1 MAEIPKIDSGRVGIA
16 NAPSAATPA
25 VVYPQ
30 LTPEIALLQQAK
42 YQGTVSDKLDR
53 MSSILFKEASD
64 MSQRA
69 GLQWSAENP
78 LTQDQL
84 QAMVKG
90 DMSQVNLGSPMNV
103 FNNAVRKV
111 RAFELSAHAEAE
123 ATTKLLDVY
132 QKAERGEIDFD
143 NVRGQVKAITDGYG
157 QSLAEVDP
165 ESSFKYRASLATMGN
180 KIIDETAKLET
191 KKRIMANGI
200 KVERMYQDFKR
211 VSEIIYN
218 GDDPID
224 PTTNQPIPKDRVVDA
239 LAQNFVNN
247 AIALVGV
254 NGAAAYQTQLMKDLT
269 DSKVNTLSK
278 FLAEE
283 FASDPNAFN
292 RMKGGDMGRL
302 SDLWQTLDMDAQ
314 AKVYQTYFTKI
325 STDNNIRDQ
334 QDKAN
339 RVDREM
345 KAVDLFKVYQTTTD
359 PIAKKNILRQ
369 MSELKVFSFDDI
381 NKMARGETDSNPMAL
396 FNAYDGIYSGKITT
410 SDQIRALPIATKDK
424 ITLLGKLHSAD
435 RQDDRDLDSGIRRL
449 AGVPIGM
456 QFIDP
461 RGAEFERKA
470 KLDRDAERIRQDLIS
485 QGKPSNAQAV
495 LSVLSKQVEER
506 RNTEKAKSAQT
517 SLKAYEEKAGGPIT
531 SQNLSAWEEKVRK
544 GKISNIKP
552 AQYEQQIKRVRELV
566 RQAEGDE

>member
-30 LTPEIALLQQAK
+30 LTPEIALIQQAK
-42 YQGTVSDKLDR
+42 YQGTVADKLDR
-53 MSSILFKEASD
+53 MSSILFKEAGD

-69 GLQWSAENP
+69 GLQFAAENP
-78 LTQDQL
+78 LTQTQL

-123 ATTKLLDVY
+123 ATTRLLDVF
-132 QKAERGEIDFD
+132 QRAERGEIDFEM
-143 NVRGQVKAITDGYG
+143 VQGQVKAITDGYG
-157 QSLAEVDP
+157 QSLAVVDP

-180 KIIDETAKLET
+180 KVIDETAKLET
-191 KKRIMANGI
+191 KKRIMANGV
-200 KVERMYQDFKR
+200 KVERMFQDFKR

-218 GDDPID
+218 GDTPID
-224 PTTNQPIPKDRVVDA
+224 PTSGQPISKDATVDA

-254 NGAAAYQTQLMKDLT
+254 NGAAAYQTQLVKELT
-269 DSKVNTLSK
+269 DTKVNTLSK
-278 FLAEE
+278 YLAEE
-283 FASDPNAFN
+283 FANDPNAFN

-302 SDLWQTLDMDAQ
+302 TDLWQTLDTDAQ

-325 STDNNIRDQ
+325 STDNNIKDQ

-345 KAVDLFKVYQTTTD
+345 KAVELFKVYQTTTD
-359 PIAKKNILRQ
+359 PIGKKNILRQ

>member
-42 YQGTVSDKLDR
+42 YQGTVADKLDR
-53 MSSILFKEASD
+53 MSNILFKEASD
-64 MSQRA
+64 LSQRA
-69 GLQWSAENP
+69 GLQWAAENP

-90 DMSQVNLGSPMNV
+90 DMSQVSLGSPMNV

-218 GDDPID
+218 GEDPVD
-224 PTTNQPIPKDRVVDA
+224 PTTGQPISKDQVVDA

-254 NGAAAYQTQLMKDLT
+254 NGAAAYQTQLIKDLT

-283 FASDPNAFN
+283 FANDSNAFN

-302 SDLWQTLDMDAQ
+302 SDLWQTLGEDAKS
-314 AKVYQTYFTKI
+314 KVYQTYFTKI
-325 STDNNIRDQ
+325 STDNNIQDQ

-345 KAVDLFKVYQTTTD
+345 KAVELFKVYERTVD

-381 NKMARGETDSNPMAL
+381 NKMARGENDSNPMAL
-396 FNAYDGIYSGKITT
+396 FNAYEALYNGKITT
-410 SDQIRALPIATKDK
+410 SEQIRGLSINQKDK
-424 ITLLGKLHSAD
+424 LRLLEKLHSSE
-435 RQDDRDLDSGIRRL
+435 RQDDRALDSGLRRL
-449 AGVPIGM
+449 AGIPVGI
-456 QFIDP
+456 QFNDP
-461 RGAEFERKA
+461 RGAEFERLVKYERDAAIIKQRLISEGKPATSQAILAEITKNVEASRNSDKA
-470 KLDRDAERIRQDLIS
+470 K
-485 QGKPSNAQAV
+485 NAKVA
-495 LSVLSKQVEER
+495 
-506 RNTEKAKSAQT
+506 
-517 SLKAYEEKAGGPIT
+517 LKAYEEKAGGPIT
-531 SQNLSAWEEKVRK
+531 SQNISAWEEKVRR

-552 AQYEQQIKRVRELV
+552 AQYERQIKRVRDLV

>member
-1 MAEIPKIDSGRVGIA
+1 MAEIPKIESGRVGIA

-53 MSSILFKEASD
+53 MSSILFREASD

-69 GLQWSAENP
+69 GLQFAAENP
-78 LTQDQL
+78 LTQEQL

-123 ATTKLLDVY
+123 ATTKLLDIY
-132 QKAERGEIDFD
+132 QRAERGEIEFEG
-143 NVRGQVKAITDGYG
+143 VQAQVKAITDGYG
-157 QSLAEVDP
+157 QSLATVDP

-191 KKRIMANGI
+191 KKRMMANGV
-200 KVERMYQDFKR
+200 KVERMFQDFKR

-218 GDDPID
+218 GENPVD
-224 PTTNQPIPKDRVVDA
+224 PTSGQPISKDQVVDA

-254 NGAAAYQTQLMKDLT
+254 NGAAAYQTQLVKELT

-283 FASDPNAFN
+283 FANDPNAFN

-325 STDNNIRDQ
+325 STDNNIKDQ

-345 KAVDLFKVYQTTTD
+345 KAVELFKVYQTTND
-359 PIAKKNILRQ
+359 PIGKKNLLRQ

-410 SDQIRALPIATKDK
+410 SDQIRNLPIATKDK

-435 RQDDRDLDSGIRRL
+435 RQDDRDLDAGIRRL

-461 RGAEFERKA
+461 KGAEFERKA
-470 KLDRDAERIRQDLIS
+470 KLDREAEQIRQDLIS
-485 QGKPSNAQAV
+485 QGKPSNSQAV
-495 LSVLSKQVEER
+495 LRELGTRVEQR
-506 RNTEKAKSAQT
+506 RNTEAAKSART
-517 SLKAYEEKAGGPIT
+517 SLKAYEDKAGGPIT
-531 SQNLSAWEEKVRK
+531 SATLPAFEEKVKR
-544 GKISNIKP
+544 GKVPGVKENQLPRIR
-552 AQYEQQIKRVRELV
+552 ALV
-566 RQAEGDE
+566 KQAEGDE

>member
-64 MSQRA
+64 LSQRA
-69 GLQWSAENP
+69 GLQWAAENP

-90 DMSQVNLGSPMNV
+90 DMSQVSLGSPMNV

-283 FASDPNAFN
+283 FSNDSNAFN
-292 RMKGGDMGRL
+292 RMKSGDMGRL

-345 KAVDLFKVYQTTTD
+345 KAVDLFKTYQTTTD

-369 MSELKVFSFDDI
+369 MSELKVFSFDEI

-410 SDQIRALPIATKDK
+410 SDQIRNLPIATRDK

-470 KLDRDAERIRQDLIS
+470 KLDREADQIKQDLIA
-485 QGKPSNAQAV
+485 QGKPSNSQAV
-495 LSVLSKQVEER
+495 LRELTTRVEQR
-506 RNTEKAKSAQT
+506 RNTEKAKSAQN

-552 AQYEQQIKRVRELV
+552 QQYEQQIKRVRELV